1 MQQKIDK
8 MEEQHK
14 HNVDQMEKQHK
25 HKVDQMEEQLHKLKI
40 ENKFLDG
47 FYKAFNDFEK
57 SEGEDSVG

>member
-1 MQQKIDK
+1 MISEQIMKQKIDQI
-8 MEEQHK
+8 EELHK
-14 HNVDQMEKQHK
+14 HQMN
-25 HKVDQMEEQLHKLKI
+25 EQIHKLKI